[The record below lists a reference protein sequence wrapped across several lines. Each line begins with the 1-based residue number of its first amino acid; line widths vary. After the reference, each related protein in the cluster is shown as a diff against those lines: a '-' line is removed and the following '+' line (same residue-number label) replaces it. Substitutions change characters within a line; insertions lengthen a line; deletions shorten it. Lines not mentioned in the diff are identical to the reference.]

1 MQFKDI
7 YGQEAVKERLLKSVR
22 EGRIPHAQ
30 LICGPQ
36 GTQKLALALAFA
48 QYVNCK
54 NRTETDSCGICPS
67 CKKISALIHPDLHFA
82 YPIVKKGDKDT
93 TCSEYAAEWRE
104 MVTKHSPFTLSQW
117 LDFIGAENK
126 QAVIYANESEEIN
139 NTLSQKAYEG
149 GYKTMVIW
157 LPEKMHVVCA
167 NKLLKT
173 IEEPLGK
180 TLFLLVSNNAEE
192 VLGTILSRTQRI
204 PVAPLCEEDIRHFL
218 QDRHPNLDQQAVS
231 DAAHLGNGS
240 LTDAEGSLTG
250 SSDNREYLELFK
262 KVMRAS
268 YARNA
273 KQMKEWTEEISGIGR
288 KRHISFLEYAQRM
301 IRESFISN
309 LKNPALNYMTKEEG
323 EFVSKFGPFVNER
336 NIAGLTRE
344 LQLAQRDIEQNT
356 QAKLVFF
363 DLALKMTM
371 LIKQ

>member
-218 QDRHPNLDQQAVS
+218 QDRHPNLDQQTVS

-309 LKNPALNYMTKEEG
+309 LKNPALNYMTKEES

>member
-218 QDRHPNLDQQAVS
+218 QDRHPNLDQQTVS

-309 LKNPALNYMTKEEG
+309 LKNPALNYMTKEES

-356 QAKLVFF
+356 PAKLVFF

>member
-1 MQFKDI
+1 MKDYLI
-7 YGQEAVKERLLKSVR
+7 QVR
-22 EGRIPHAQ
+22 
-30 LICGPQ
+30 
-36 GTQKLALALAFA
+36 TWF
-48 QYVNCK
+48 
-54 NRTETDSCGICPS
+54 
-67 CKKISALIHPDLHFA
+67 
-82 YPIVKKGDKDT
+82 
-93 TCSEYAAEWRE
+93 
-104 MVTKHSPFTLSQW
+104 
-117 LDFIGAENK
+117 LD
-126 QAVIYANESEEIN
+126 
-139 NTLSQKAYEG
+139 
-149 GYKTMVIW
+149 
-157 LPEKMHVVCA
+157 
-167 NKLLKT
+167 
-173 IEEPLGK
+173 
-180 TLFLLVSNNAEE
+180 
-192 VLGTILSRTQRI
+192 
-204 PVAPLCEEDIRHFL
+204 
-218 QDRHPNLDQQAVS
+218 
-231 DAAHLGNGS
+231 
-240 LTDAEGSLTG
+240 LTG

-309 LKNPALNYMTKEEG
+309 LKNPALNYMTKEES